1 MAALN
6 NIDAIEEFNNKMKI
20 FFSKELYYDTV
31 VKNID
36 LVKNECKKIVGRDYI
51 IEPVYDPNKKK
62 EKKATITDIN
72 ISRIKEI
79 FDGKEFL

>member
-1 MAALN
+1 MRL
-6 NIDAIEEFNNKMKI
+6 

-31 VKNID
+31 SKNLD
-36 LVKNECKKIVGRDYI
+36 LLKNECKKIVGREYI
-51 IEPVYDPNKKK
+51 IEAIYDPEKKK